1 MERACKQ
8 GAYST
13 LHALLVEMGMDPS
26 QSMEID
32 NDFDDYVTE
41 LEDEYV
47 DYVKMRPLALVIEY
61 ADTVQHCKCIAL
73 LLRAGADPLNE
84 CYYDD
89 TGTDDLSMD
98 AITYLLK
105 SMRNW
110 IYMAT
115 LDRLR
120 VFLQILA
127 LLLAHT
133 KETPRNLPFASS
145 TSNNTK
151 QEVPLDQAIML
162 GSCESEH
169 TEYMCWNAVSM
180 LLECEHLC
188 IHTRLGALNTALR
201 HVKSTALC
209 VRLCQKLLD
218 AGVSVNETSSLRD
231 LATDALLTKQTTPLI
246 ASTSRRG
253 ADCLVL
259 THLLLDAPHAN
270 PNLLVKKSNGSQHTC
285 LSTAARH
292 RTHARPL
299 VRLLLSYGADPLLPI
314 APHGT
319 LLDAMEPEAAALV
332 REVMASDASFMLPNK
347 HPRLL

>member
-1 MERACKQ
+1 
-8 GAYST
+8 
-13 LHALLVEMGMDPS
+13 MDPS
-26 QSMEID
+26 QSMKID
-32 NDFDDYVTE
+32 NDYNDYPTNP
-41 LEDEYV
+41 EDEDHV
-47 DYVKMRPLALVIEY
+47 EYVKMRPLALVIEF
-61 ADTVQHCKCIAL
+61 AHTVQHCKCIAI

-89 TGTDDLSMD
+89 TGDDELSMD
-98 AITYLLK
+98 ALSYLLQ
-105 SMRNW
+105 SMRDW
-110 IYMAT
+110 LYTGT
-115 LDRLR
+115 LDRMQ

-133 KETPRNLPFASS
+133 KEMHRNLPFASS
-145 TSNNTK
+145 TSNDAK
-151 QEVPLDQAIML
+151 QEVPLDHAIML
-162 GSCESEH
+162 GSRETEH
-169 TEYMCWNAVSM
+169 TEYVCWNAVSM
-180 LLECEHLC
+180 LLACEHLC

-218 AGVSVNETSSLRD
+218 AGVSVNEISSLRD
-231 LATDALLTKQTTPLI
+231 LATDAFLIQQATPLVT
-246 ASTSRRG
+246 ATRRRG

-270 PNLLVKKSNGSQHTC
+270 PNLLVKKLNGSQHTC

-299 VRLLLSYGADPLLPI
+299 VRLLLSYGADPLLPV
-314 APHGT
+314 AHSVT

-332 REVMASDASFMLPNK
+332 REVMGSDASFMLPNK